1 MSSIIASESGRL
13 EGSIRVPGDKS
24 VSHRAVMLGAI
35 AVGESKI
42 QRLLEG
48 EDVLAT
54 VAAFRAMG
62 VEMSG
67 PCGGSLEIQGVGL
80 NGLTK
85 PASPLD
91 MGNSGTA
98 MRLLAGLLAGQAF
111 PATLTG
117 DISLRQ
123 RPMERII
130 TPLSRM
136 GADLGTTGGK
146 PPLTINPVSRLQGIS
161 YQLPM
166 ASAQVKSS
174 ILLAGLYA
182 KGTTQIRESTPTRDH
197 TERMIAG
204 FTGRSWE
211 QGNPIRVD
219 SGLILRGQKITVP
232 GDISSAAFFLVAA
245 TLCPGSEVTLCGIGI
260 NPTRA
265 AVLEILN
272 LMGANIEICDQ
283 RQESGEPLCDL
294 RVRSQRLK
302 GIDVPRDL
310 VANAIDEFP
319 VLAIAAAGADGTT
332 RIRGATELRFKESDR
347 INVVVQGLG
356 NLGINAIEYEDGMD
370 IIGGEFRSGTI
381 DSRGDHRIAMAF
393 AVAGCCSGGS
403 VVVDDCRNIAT
414 SFPGFVETGCS
425 LGMNLVEKL

>member
-1 MSSIIASESGRL
+1 MSSIIASGSSQL

-24 VSHRAVMLGAI
+24 ISHRAVILGAI
-35 AVGESKI
+35 AIGESKI

-62 VEMSG
+62 VEISG
-67 PCGGSLEIQGVGL
+67 PCDGSLQIKGVGL
-80 NGLTK
+80 KGLTE
-85 PASPLD
+85 PDNPLD

-98 MRLLAGLLAGQAF
+98 LRLLAGLLAGQTF

-117 DISLRQ
+117 DVSLRQ

-136 GADLGTTGGK
+136 GADLAADDGK
-146 PPLTINPVSRLQGIS
+146 PPLTINPVCRLRGIS
-161 YQLPM
+161 YQLPV

-182 KGTTQIRESTPTRDH
+182 KGSTQVHESTPTRDH

-204 FTGRSWE
+204 FTGRRWE
-211 QGNPIRVD
+211 QGNLIQVD
-219 SGLILRGQKITVP
+219 GDLILRGQNITVP

-245 TLCPGSEVTLCGIGI
+245 ALCPGSDVTLCGIGI

-272 LMGANIEICDQ
+272 LMGANIEICER
-283 RQESGEPLCDL
+283 RQESGEPVCDL
-294 RVRSQRLK
+294 RVRSQHLK
-302 GIDVPRDL
+302 GIDVPRSL

-319 VLAIAAAGADGTT
+319 VLAIAAAGAVGLT

-347 INVVVQGLG
+347 INAVVQGLG
-356 NLGINAIEYEDGMD
+356 DLGVNAIEYEDGMD
-370 IIGGEFRSGTI
+370 IIGGRFRSGTI

-393 AVAGCCSGGS
+393 AVAGCCSDGP
-403 VVVDDCRNIAT
+403 VVVKDCQNIAT
-414 SFPGFVETGCS
+414 SFPGFVETGRS

>member
-1 MSSIIASESGRL
+1 MSSIIASQSSRL
-13 EGSIRVPGDKS
+13 EGLIRVPGDKS

-42 QRLLEG
+42 QHLLGG

-67 PCGGSLEIQGVGL
+67 PCNGSLEIKGVGL

-98 MRLLAGLLAGQAF
+98 MRLLAGLLAGQTF

-117 DISLRQ
+117 DVSLRQ

-136 GADLGTTGGK
+136 GADIGATGGR
-146 PPLTINPVSRLQGIS
+146 PPLAIKPVSHLKGIS
-161 YQLPM
+161 YQLPV

-182 KGTTQIRESTPTRDH
+182 KGGTQVRESTPTRDH

-204 FTGRSWE
+204 FAGRSWQ
-211 QGNPIRVD
+211 QGNPICVE
-219 SGLILRGQKITVP
+219 SGLVLRGQKITVP

-260 NPTRA
+260 NPTRV

-294 RVRSQRLK
+294 RVQSQRLK
-302 GIDVPRDL
+302 GIDVPRGL

-319 VLAIAAAGADGTT
+319 VLAIAAACADGTT

-347 INVVVQGLG
+347 INAVVQGLE
-356 NLGINAIEYEDGMD
+356 NLGINAIEYQDGMD

-393 AVAGCCSGGS
+393 AVAGCCSDGS

-425 LGMNLVEKL
+425 VGMNLVEKL

>member
-1 MSSIIASESGRL
+1 MSSIIASQSNQL
-13 EGSIRVPGDKS
+13 EGLIRVPGDKS
-24 VSHRAVMLGAI
+24 ISHRAVILGAI

-42 QRLLEG
+42 QHLLEG

-54 VAAFRAMG
+54 VAAFQAMG
-62 VEMSG
+62 VEISG
-67 PCGGSLEIQGVGL
+67 PRDGSLDIKGVGL

-85 PASPLD
+85 PDGPLD

-98 MRLLAGLLAGQAF
+98 MRLLAGLLSGQVF

-117 DISLRQ
+117 DVSLRQ

-130 TPLSRM
+130 TPLSQM
-136 GADLGTTGGK
+136 GADLAAADGK
-146 PPLTINPVSRLQGIS
+146 PPLAINPVSRLTGIS
-161 YQLPM
+161 YRLPM

-182 KGTTQIRESTPTRDH
+182 KGSTQIHESTPTRDH

-204 FTGRSWE
+204 FTGRRWE
-211 QGNPIRVD
+211 QGNPIQVE
-219 SGLILRGQKITVP
+219 SGHILRGQQITVP

-245 TLCPGSEVTLCGIGI
+245 ALCPGSDVTLCGIGI

-272 LMGANIEICDQ
+272 LMGANIEICGQ

-302 GIDVPRDL
+302 GIDVPQSL

-319 VLAIAAAGADGTT
+319 ALAIAAAGAVGIT

-347 INVVVQGLG
+347 INAMVQGLG
-356 NLGINAIEYEDGMD
+356 NLGVNAIEYEDGMD
-370 IIGGEFRSGTI
+370 IIGGGFRSGTI

-393 AVAGCCSGGS
+393 AVAGCCSDGP
-403 VVVDDCRNIAT
+403 VVVNDCQNIAT

-425 LGMNLVEKL
+425 LGMNLVEKP

>member
-1 MSSIIASESGRL
+1 MSSIIASQSNQLGGL
-13 EGSIRVPGDKS
+13 IRVPGDKS
-24 VSHRAVMLGAI
+24 ISHRAVILGAI
-35 AVGESKI
+35 AVGESNI
-42 QRLLEG
+42 QHLLEG

-54 VAAFRAMG
+54 VAAFQAMG
-62 VEMSG
+62 VEISG
-67 PCGGSLEIQGVGL
+67 PRDGSLHIKGVGL

-85 PASPLD
+85 PDGPLD

-98 MRLLAGLLAGQAF
+98 MRLLAGLLSGQVF

-117 DISLRQ
+117 DVTLRQ

-130 TPLSRM
+130 SPLSRM
-136 GADLGTTGGK
+136 GADLAAADGK
-146 PPLTINPVSRLQGIS
+146 PPLTINPVSHLTGIS
-161 YQLPM
+161 YRLPM

-182 KGTTQIRESTPTRDH
+182 QGSTQIHESTPTRDH

-204 FTGRSWE
+204 FTGRRWE
-211 QGNPIRVD
+211 QGD
-219 SGLILRGQKITVP
+219 SIQVESGHILRGQKITVP

-245 TLCPGSEVTLCGIGI
+245 TLCPGSDVTLFGIGI

-265 AVLEILN
+265 AVLKILN
-272 LMGANIEICDQ
+272 LMGANIEICRQ

-302 GIDVPRDL
+302 GIDVPQSL

-319 VLAIAAAGADGTT
+319 VLAIAAAGAVGIT

-347 INVVVQGLG
+347 INAVVQGLG
-356 NLGINAIEYEDGMD
+356 NLGVNAIEYEDGMD
-370 IIGGEFRSGTI
+370 IIGGGIRSGTI

-393 AVAGCCSGGS
+393 TVAGCCSDGP
-403 VVVDDCRNIAT
+403 VVVNDCQNIAT

-425 LGMNLVEKL
+425 LGMNLVEKP

>member
-1 MSSIIASESGRL
+1 MSSIIASESSRL
-13 EGSIRVPGDKS
+13 EGFTEVPGDKS
-24 VSHRAVMLGAI
+24 ISHRAVMLGAI

-42 QRLLEG
+42 QHLLEG

-54 VAAFRAMG
+54 VAALRAMG
-62 VEMSG
+62 VEISG
-67 PCGGSLEIQGVGL
+67 PRGGSLEIKGVGL

-85 PASPLD
+85 PVSALD

-117 DISLRQ
+117 DASLRQ

-130 TPLSRM
+130 TPLTQM
-136 GADLGTTGGK
+136 GADLGATGGK
-146 PPLTINPVSRLQGIS
+146 PPLVINPVSGLKGIS

-182 KGTTQIRESTPTRDH
+182 KGGTQVYESTPTRDH

-204 FTGRSWE
+204 FTGQSWE
-211 QGNPIRVD
+211 QGNPICVA
-219 SGLILRGQKITVP
+219 SGLMLNGQEITVP

-245 TLCPGSEVTLCGIGI
+245 SLCPGSDITLCGVGI

-272 LMGANIEICDQ
+272 LMGANIEICGQ
-283 RQESGEPLCDL
+283 HQESGEPLCDL
-294 RVRSQRLK
+294 RVRSQQLK
-302 GIDVPRDL
+302 GVDVPRGL

-319 VLAIAAAGADGTT
+319 AIAVAAASADGIT
-332 RIRGATELRFKESDR
+332 RIRGAAELRFKESDR
-347 INVVVQGLG
+347 INAMVQGLG
-356 NLGINAIEYEDGMD
+356 KLGIKAIEYEDGMD
-370 IIGGEFRSGTI
+370 IIGGRFRSGTI

-393 AVAGCCSGGS
+393 AVAGCCNSGS
-403 VVVDDCRNIAT
+403 VVVNDCRNIAT
-414 SFPGFVETGCS
+414 SFPGFVETGCA

>member
-1 MSSIIASESGRL
+1 MSSIIASQSNQL
-13 EGSIRVPGDKS
+13 EGLIRVPGDKS
-24 VSHRAVMLGAI
+24 ISHRAVILGAI

-42 QRLLEG
+42 QHLLEG

-54 VAAFRAMG
+54 VAAFQAMG
-62 VEMSG
+62 VEISG
-67 PCGGSLEIQGVGL
+67 PRDGSLDIKGVGL

-85 PASPLD
+85 PDGPLD

-98 MRLLAGLLAGQAF
+98 MRLLAGLLSGQVF

-117 DISLRQ
+117 DVSLRQ

-130 TPLSRM
+130 TPLSQM
-136 GADLGTTGGK
+136 GADLTAADGK
-146 PPLTINPVSRLQGIS
+146 PPLAINPVSRLTGIS
-161 YQLPM
+161 YRLPV

-182 KGTTQIRESTPTRDH
+182 KGGTQIHESTPTRDH

-204 FTGRSWE
+204 FTGGRWE
-211 QGNPIRVD
+211 QGNPIQVD
-219 SGLILRGQKITVP
+219 SGHILRGQQITVP

-245 TLCPGSEVTLCGIGI
+245 ALCPGSDVTLCGIGI

-272 LMGANIEICDQ
+272 LMGANIEIFGQ

-302 GIDVPRDL
+302 GIDVPQSL

-319 VLAIAAAGADGTT
+319 ALAIAAAGAVGIT

-347 INVVVQGLG
+347 INAMVQGLG
-356 NLGINAIEYEDGMD
+356 NLGVNAIEYEDGMD
-370 IIGGEFRSGTI
+370 IIGGGFRSGTI

-393 AVAGCCSGGS
+393 TVAGCCSDGP
-403 VVVDDCRNIAT
+403 VVVNDCQNIAT
-414 SFPGFVETGCS
+414 SFPGFVEIGCS
-425 LGMNLVEKL
+425 LGMNLVEKP

>member
-1 MSSIIASESGRL
+1 MSSIIASQSNQL
-13 EGSIRVPGDKS
+13 EGLIRVPGDKS
-24 VSHRAVMLGAI
+24 ISHRAVILGAI

-42 QRLLEG
+42 QHLLEG

-54 VAAFRAMG
+54 VAAFQAMG
-62 VEMSG
+62 VEISG
-67 PCGGSLEIQGVGL
+67 PRDGSLDIKGVGL

-85 PASPLD
+85 PDGPLD

-98 MRLLAGLLAGQAF
+98 MRLLAGLLSGQVF

-117 DISLRQ
+117 DVSLRQ

-130 TPLSRM
+130 TPLSQM
-136 GADLGTTGGK
+136 GADLTAADGK
-146 PPLTINPVSRLQGIS
+146 PPLAINPVSRLTGIS
-161 YQLPM
+161 YRLPV

-182 KGTTQIRESTPTRDH
+182 KGGTQIHESTPTRDH

-204 FTGRSWE
+204 FTGRRWE
-211 QGNPIRVD
+211 QGNPIQVE
-219 SGLILRGQKITVP
+219 SGHILRGQQITVP

-245 TLCPGSEVTLCGIGI
+245 ALCPGSDVTLCGIGI

-272 LMGANIEICDQ
+272 LMGANIEICGQ

-302 GIDVPRDL
+302 GIDVPQSL

-319 VLAIAAAGADGTT
+319 ALAIAAAGAVGIT

-347 INVVVQGLG
+347 INAMVQGLG
-356 NLGINAIEYEDGMD
+356 NLGVNAIEYEDGMD
-370 IIGGEFRSGTI
+370 ITGGGFRSGTI

-393 AVAGCCSGGS
+393 TVAGCCSDGP
-403 VVVDDCRNIAT
+403 VVVNDCQNIAT
-414 SFPGFVETGCS
+414 SFPGFVEIGCS
-425 LGMNLVEKL
+425 LGMNLVEKP

>member
-1 MSSIIASESGRL
+1 MSSIIASQSNQL
-13 EGSIRVPGDKS
+13 EGLIRVPGDKS
-24 VSHRAVMLGAI
+24 ISHRAVILGAI

-42 QRLLEG
+42 QHLLEG

-54 VAAFRAMG
+54 VAAFQAMG

-67 PCGGSLEIQGVGL
+67 PRDGSLDIKGVGL

-85 PASPLD
+85 PDGPLD

-98 MRLLAGLLAGQAF
+98 MRLLAGLLSGQVF

-117 DISLRQ
+117 DVSLRQ

-130 TPLSRM
+130 TPLSQM
-136 GADLGTTGGK
+136 GADLAAADGK
-146 PPLTINPVSRLQGIS
+146 PPLAINPVSRLTGIS
-161 YQLPM
+161 YRLPV

-182 KGTTQIRESTPTRDH
+182 KGGTQIHESTPTRDH

-204 FTGRSWE
+204 FTGRRWE
-211 QGNPIRVD
+211 QGNPIQVE
-219 SGLILRGQKITVP
+219 SGHILRGQQITVP

-245 TLCPGSEVTLCGIGI
+245 ALCPGSDVTLCGIGI

-272 LMGANIEICDQ
+272 LMGANIEICGQ

-302 GIDVPRDL
+302 GIDVPQSL

-319 VLAIAAAGADGTT
+319 ALAIAAAGAVGIT

-347 INVVVQGLG
+347 INAMVQGLG
-356 NLGINAIEYEDGMD
+356 NLGVNAIEYEDGMD
-370 IIGGEFRSGTI
+370 IIGGGFRSGTI

-393 AVAGCCSGGS
+393 AVAGCCSDGP
-403 VVVDDCRNIAT
+403 VVVNDCQNIAT
-414 SFPGFVETGCS
+414 SFPGFVEIGCS
-425 LGMNLVEKL
+425 LGMNLVEKP

>member
-1 MSSIIASESGRL
+1 
-13 EGSIRVPGDKS
+13 
-24 VSHRAVMLGAI
+24 
-35 AVGESKI
+35 
-42 QRLLEG
+42 
-48 EDVLAT
+48 
-54 VAAFRAMG
+54 
-62 VEMSG
+62 
-67 PCGGSLEIQGVGL
+67 
-80 NGLTK
+80 
-85 PASPLD
+85 

-98 MRLLAGLLAGQAF
+98 MRLLAGLLAGQTF

-117 DISLRQ
+117 DVSLRQ

-136 GADLGTTGGK
+136 GADIGATGGR
-146 PPLTINPVSRLQGIS
+146 PPLAIKPVSHLKGIS
-161 YQLPM
+161 YQLPV

-182 KGTTQIRESTPTRDH
+182 KGGTQVRESTPTRDH

-204 FTGRSWE
+204 FAGRSWQ
-211 QGNPIRVD
+211 QGNPICVE
-219 SGLILRGQKITVP
+219 SGLVLRGQKITVP

-260 NPTRA
+260 NPTRV

-294 RVRSQRLK
+294 RVQSQRLK
-302 GIDVPRDL
+302 GIDVPRGL

-319 VLAIAAAGADGTT
+319 VLAIAAACADGTT

-347 INVVVQGLG
+347 INAVVQGLE
-356 NLGINAIEYEDGMD
+356 NLGINAIEYQDGMD

-393 AVAGCCSGGS
+393 AVAGCCSDGS

-425 LGMNLVEKL
+425 VGMNLVEKL

>member
-1 MSSIIASESGRL
+1 MSSIIASQSNQL
-13 EGSIRVPGDKS
+13 EGLIRVPGDKS
-24 VSHRAVMLGAI
+24 ISHRAVILGAI

-42 QRLLEG
+42 QHLLEG

-54 VAAFRAMG
+54 VAAFQAMG

-67 PCGGSLEIQGVGL
+67 PRDGSLHIKGVGL

-85 PASPLD
+85 PDGPLD

-98 MRLLAGLLAGQAF
+98 MRLLAGLLSGQVF

-117 DISLRQ
+117 DVSLRQ

-130 TPLSRM
+130 TPLSQM
-136 GADLGTTGGK
+136 GADLTAADGK
-146 PPLTINPVSRLQGIS
+146 PPLAINPVSRLTGIS
-161 YQLPM
+161 YRLPV

-182 KGTTQIRESTPTRDH
+182 KGGTQIHESTPTRDH

-204 FTGRSWE
+204 FTGGRWE
-211 QGNPIRVD
+211 QGNPIQVD
-219 SGLILRGQKITVP
+219 SGHILRGQQITVP

-245 TLCPGSEVTLCGIGI
+245 ALCPGSDVTLCGIGI

-272 LMGANIEICDQ
+272 LMGANIEIFGQ

-302 GIDVPRDL
+302 GIDVPQSL

-319 VLAIAAAGADGTT
+319 ALAIAAAGAVGIT

-347 INVVVQGLG
+347 INAVVQGLG
-356 NLGINAIEYEDGMD
+356 NLGVNAIEYEDGMD
-370 IIGGEFRSGTI
+370 IIGGGIRSGTI

-393 AVAGCCSGGS
+393 TVAGCCSDGP
-403 VVVDDCRNIAT
+403 VVVNDCQNIAT

-425 LGMNLVEKL
+425 LGMNLVEKP

>member
-1 MSSIIASESGRL
+1 VIF
-13 EGSIRVPGDKS
+13 
-24 VSHRAVMLGAI
+24 GAI
-35 AVGESKI
+35 AVGESRI
-42 QRLLEG
+42 QHLLEG

-54 VAAFRAMG
+54 VAAFQAMG

-67 PCGGSLEIQGVGL
+67 PRDGSLDIKGAGL

-85 PASPLD
+85 PDRPLD

-98 MRLLAGLLAGQAF
+98 LRLLAGLLAGQAF

-117 DISLRQ
+117 DVSLRQ

-130 TPLSRM
+130 TPLSQM
-136 GADLGTTGGK
+136 GADLAAADGK
-146 PPLTINPVSRLQGIS
+146 PPLAINPVSRLTGIS

-182 KGTTQIRESTPTRDH
+182 KGGTQIHESTPTRDH

-204 FTGRSWE
+204 FTGRRWE
-211 QGNPIRVD
+211 QGNPIQVE
-219 SGLILRGQKITVP
+219 SGLTLRGQQITVP

-245 TLCPGSEVTLCGIGI
+245 TLCPGSDVTFCGIGT

-272 LMGANIEICDQ
+272 LMGANIEIFGQ

-302 GIDVPRDL
+302 GIDVPQSL

-319 VLAIAAAGADGTT
+319 ALAIAAAGAVGIT
-332 RIRGATELRFKESDR
+332 RIRGANELRFKESDR
-347 INVVVQGLG
+347 INAVVQGLG
-356 NLGINAIEYEDGMD
+356 NLGVNAIEYDDGMD
-370 IIGGEFRSGTI
+370 IIGGGFRSGTI

-393 AVAGCCSGGS
+393 AVAGCCSDGP
-403 VVVDDCRNIAT
+403 VVVNDCQNIAT

-425 LGMNLVEKL
+425 LGMNLVEKP